1 MYYST
6 FHVDKTH
13 VTPRLICIL
22 NFKDSATGMDG
33 ATNYDIQRQSSNE
46 IFMGDSWFQSVPNEQ
61 SIRGYGGRIKVI
73 YKAAHNISPILVLK
87 LLWRLSQEENI
98 SNGVSGL

>member
-46 IFMGDSWFQSVPNEQ
+46 IFMEDS
-61 SIRGYGGRIKVI
+61 
-73 YKAAHNISPILVLK
+73 
-87 LLWRLSQEENI
+87 
-98 SNGVSGL
+98 